1 MRIAIPAAALLT
13 AICLG
18 GRPDVAFAD
27 GEVNAAT
34 ELGMTQDTFTLGI
47 LSISYCERVFRFG
60 PGPMSIVLLWHG
72 GSGRGDDNL
81 AQLTTPSLRP
91 LLGYLTANRIN
102 AAVLVPQCPSSAK
115 SWISGGDKSPMMATR
130 ALVRNKAQSYRV
142 ASTNVFFAGISMG
155 GTAAYSLFAADTPN
169 LFHKAIVCSGAGDT
183 NKAASVTTIVRL
195 FNGADD
201 TIVDPNGERRWRTP
215 STPPE
220 AGRSSISCR
229 ATTTSRRRTWRS
241 PLRNGTGFSGGSIRD
256 SPSTSNSVCAR
267 MRVEERGKSAERL

>member
-1 MRIAIPAAALLT
+1 MGCGNRFVQATCLAVCCLCVLSVAARA
-13 AICLG
+13 
-18 GRPDVAFAD
+18 AD
-27 GEVNAAT
+27 EPNAAE
-34 ELGMTQDTFTLGI
+34 ELGMTQDKFTLGS
-47 LSISYCERVFRFG
+47 LSIDYCERVFRFG
-60 PGPMSIVLLWHG
+60 PTPMSIVLLWHG

-91 LLGYLTANRIN
+91 LLGYLTSNRIN

-201 TIVDPNGERRWRTP
+201 TIVDPNGGKAMADAINA
-215 STPPE
+215 
-220 AGRSSISCR
+220 AGGKAIYHLLPDHDHFTAADIAFSAPQWDWFFKTGPRPFVISIQ
-229 ATTTSRRRTWRS
+229 
-241 PLRNGTGFSGGSIRD
+241 
-256 SPSTSNSVCAR
+256 
-267 MRVEERGKSAERL
+267 

>member
-201 TIVDPNGERRWRTP
+201 TIVDPNGGKAMADAINAAGGRAFFNLLPGYDHVTAADVAFSASQWNWFFRRKHP
-215 STPPE
+215 
-220 AGRSSISCR
+220 
-229 ATTTSRRRTWRS
+229 
-241 PLRNGTGFSGGSIRD
+241 GFAIHIQ
-256 SPSTSNSVCAR
+256 
-267 MRVEERGKSAERL
+267 